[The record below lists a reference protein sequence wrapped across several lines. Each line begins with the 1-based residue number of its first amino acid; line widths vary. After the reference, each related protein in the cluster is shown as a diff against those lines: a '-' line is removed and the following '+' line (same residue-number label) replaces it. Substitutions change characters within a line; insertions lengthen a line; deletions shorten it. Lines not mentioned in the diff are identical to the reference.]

1 MLALSR
7 RSRKGERKGGLTRHS
22 VSELSE
28 PPIEKAISK
37 RQSLPL
43 KEGDQTEVGK
53 FHILLIL
60 STDNWQILH

>member
-7 RSRKGERKGGLTRHS
+7 RSRKRGKGGLTRHS

-28 PPIEKAISK
+28 PPIEKAVSK